1 MMQELILRLGRA
13 PTEAARHHVVLALNL
28 LIPVALT
35 MPDEGAPS
43 AFPSG
48 IGGSALGSG
57 AINESN
63 EKLRAYLRTNFPLHA
78 SFLRARAVSR
88 GVYRRERATAVRALR
103 EVLCLMER
111 DAELSSSWWSE
122 VIATLKTFLR
132 QPSLQAE
139 ALSAMRVFVDALD
152 TDQLARGLPQLLLL
166 ALPCLASHTQ
176 AVVRC
181 LDAMIVQRCAPL
193 DADAGAD
200 RPIPD
205 VLVRALGEIHFLP
218 EHPALAPVH
227 EVIARHVSPPEL
239 AAQLR
244 SCARGLAHESGAVQ
258 RMALEQL
265 AAPSAAPAAARCSR

>member
-1 MMQELILRLGRA
+1 M
-13 PTEAARHHVVLALNL
+13 LALNL

-63 EKLRAYLRTNFPLHA
+63 EKLRAYLRTNFPLIA

-200 RPIPD
+200 RPIPTCSS
-205 VLVRALGEIHFLP
+205 
-218 EHPALAPVH
+218 
-227 EVIARHVSPPEL
+227 ARS
-239 AAQLR
+239 AR
-244 SCARGLAHESGAVQ
+244 STFC
-258 RMALEQL
+258 
-265 AAPSAAPAAARCSR
+265 PSTRRSRPSTR

>member
-1 MMQELILRLGRA
+1 M
-13 PTEAARHHVVLALNL
+13 LALNL

-57 AINESN
+57 SLLLPYPHRHHHNHLTTPISTPPGAINESN
-63 EKLRAYLRTNFPLHA
+63 EKLRAYLRTNFPLIA

-205 VLVRALGEIHFLP
+205 VLVRALG
-218 EHPALAPVH
+218 
-227 EVIARHVSPPEL
+227 
-239 AAQLR
+239 
-244 SCARGLAHESGAVQ
+244 
-258 RMALEQL
+258 
-265 AAPSAAPAAARCSR
+265 